1 MESKNTKSNYL
12 DKLKPLVFAKDVTP
26 PKTLRDVIVNIYVN
40 KNNTFRIDK
49 TGKYRVVGDFNKY
62 SRRSAQDVYLVA
74 KSYIKGITFG
84 EVDTAITNL
93 RRKGFLLGNFCH
105 TCKRTVYS
113 KHWTREIPLKLP
125 E

>member
-49 TGKYRVVGDFNKY
+49 TGKYRVVEILINI
-62 SRRSAQDVYLVA
+62 QDVQL
-74 KSYIKGITFG
+74 KMYI
-84 EVDTAITNL
+84 
-93 RRKGFLLGNFCH
+93 
-105 TCKRTVYS
+105 
-113 KHWTREIPLKLP
+113 
-125 E
+125 

>member
-26 PKTLRDVIVNIYVN
+26 PKTLRDVIVNI
-40 KNNTFRIDK
+40 
-49 TGKYRVVGDFNKY
+49 Y